1 MTAHRCVFADGN
13 IRGKTVLI
21 TGGAGRVGYYAIQW
35 AGMAGANVIAT
46 ASNDSDREL
55 CLQVGASAVVNH
67 RQTGWSQQVLDA
79 NNGQKVDRVIDVE
92 FGANLPE
99 VLECIATSGVIAS
112 YSSTA
117 VKEPQLP
124 FVRMMFMDLTLRL
137 VIVYAMPESAKEA
150 AIKAIT
156 TALQDNSLRHRV
168 AHVVPLDQLALA
180 HQLIEQG
187 GFGGSVI
194 VSID

>member
-1 MTAHRCVFADGN
+1 
-13 IRGKTVLI
+13 
-21 TGGAGRVGYYAIQW
+21 
-35 AGMAGANVIAT
+35 
-46 ASNDSDREL
+46 
-55 CLQVGASAVVNH
+55 VVNH

-99 VLECIATSGVIAS
+99 VLECIAVNGVIAS
-112 YSSTA
+112 YSSTT

-168 AHVVPLDQLALA
+168 AHIVPLDQLALA

-194 VSID
+194 MRID